1 MLKFINNLAKN
12 GHNYLANHY
21 RRSNHVINLFGHRQQ
36 YRYIVSGILNDLN
49 DPSKSYVHGQP
60 PPSSSSSA
68 NSPIFSP
75 LTIGQLLKRTVK
87 IVDPNHIGFIVEHQ
101 NIEKTYQ
108 QFDED
113 VSFFFISNQ
122 NH

>member
-36 YRYIVSGILNDLN
+36 QQQQYRYIVSGILNDLN
-49 DPSKSYVHGQP
+49 DPNKSYVHGQP
-60 PPSSSSSA
+60 PST
-68 NSPIFSP
+68 NSQIFSP